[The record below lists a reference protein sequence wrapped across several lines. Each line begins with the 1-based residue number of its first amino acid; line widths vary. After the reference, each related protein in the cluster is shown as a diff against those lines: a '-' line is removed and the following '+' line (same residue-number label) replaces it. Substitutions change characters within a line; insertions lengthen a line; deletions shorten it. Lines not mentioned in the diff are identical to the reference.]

1 MGAPELSLTLLFCPA
16 VVFYSVIHCC
26 VGRNDAQELIDT
38 CAYSLYQVAC
48 TQAQAEH
55 MRWAVVSYMT
65 DVLQN
70 RLTRTDNWPLDLLA
84 SG

>member
-1 MGAPELSLTLLFCPA
+1 
-16 VVFYSVIHCC
+16 
-26 VGRNDAQELIDT
+26 
-38 CAYSLYQVAC
+38 
-48 TQAQAEH
+48 